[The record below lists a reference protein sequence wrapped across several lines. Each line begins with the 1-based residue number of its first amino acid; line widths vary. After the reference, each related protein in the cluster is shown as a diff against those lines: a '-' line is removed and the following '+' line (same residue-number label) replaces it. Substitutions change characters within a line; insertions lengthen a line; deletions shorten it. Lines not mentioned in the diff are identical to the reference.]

1 MNIYGV
7 ALLAFCF
14 LIGKITGTYLGSL
27 IGLSGDI
34 GGVGFSMFLLVF
46 INSYLKSKNVNIT
59 KSENGV
65 LFWSTMYIPIVV
77 AMSASQNVKAAM
89 LGGWLAVVAGVL
101 VTIVAF
107 MLVPL
112 ISSIS
117 KEDLSKKINQ
127 ND

>member
-7 ALLAFCF
+7 SLLAFCF
-14 LIGKITGTYLGSL
+14 LFGKITGTFIGSL

-46 INSYLKSKNVNIT
+46 INSYLKKKDINISKSKNGI
-59 KSENGV
+59 

-77 AMSASQNVKAAM
+77 AMSASQNVKAAL
-89 LGGWLAVVAGVL
+89 LGGWLAITVGVL
-101 VTIVAF
+101 VTFIAF

-112 ISSIS
+112 ISRIGR
-117 KEDLSKKINQ
+117 EDLNKKIN
-127 ND
+127 